1 MNDNLQTQTAK
12 LGQTV
17 RYLVPVMGIVL
28 LAWLVLHTG
37 TATVVQGIR
46 SIGWCGFGLVLLL
59 GGLSHLLKTWS
70 WRLSLRCDLRKV
82 SFARTVGLRL
92 ISEAIAIL
100 GLPGQVLGE
109 AARVSLLGSDVP
121 LANSISSVTLDR
133 GLYIVTSA
141 IVSFAGMIA
150 AVLLLSLS
158 HKWRIYALLSALGSA
173 VLLAGCA
180 VALVR
185 RWPVFSGAAR
195 VIGRLGWF
203 ETRLAGKH
211 PMIEAAE
218 NILFDFY
225 YKTPAIFLGSA
236 ILNLASHATAI
247 LEVYVLLYFMGTRKS
262 LMVAVVVEAL
272 TKLINIVGTFN
283 PGNVGTF
290 EGGNMIV
297 ARLIRVATGAGLTIA
312 LCRRARILF
321 WAAIGA
327 ICLTVMS
334 KSRQNKLVRTEA
346 TAFPSGSDP
355 LLS

>member
-1 MNDNLQTQTAK
+1 MQTHQVKPRQT
-12 LGQTV
+12 L
-17 RYLVPVMGIVL
+17 RYLLPVGGMVL
-28 LAWLVLHTG
+28 LVWLLLRTG
-37 TATVVQGIR
+37 TATVLQEIKT
-46 SIGWCGFGLVLLL
+46 IGWCGFGLVLLL
-59 GGLSHLLKTWS
+59 GGLSHLIKTWS
-70 WRLSLRCDLRKV
+70 WRLSFQCDIRNV
-82 SFARTVGLRL
+82 SFVRTLGLRL

-121 LANSISSVTLDR
+121 TANSISSVTLDR
-133 GLYIVTSA
+133 GLYIATSA

-180 VALVR
+180 VALVK
-185 RWPVFSGAAR
+185 RWPVFSGVAR
-195 VIGRLGWF
+195 AIGRLRWVK
-203 ETRLAGKH
+203 TQAAGKQSV
-211 PMIEAAE
+211 IEAAE
-218 NILFDFY
+218 NTLFDFCH
-225 YKTPAIFLGSA
+225 KTPGIFLGTA

-262 LMVAVVVEAL
+262 LMVALIVEAL
-272 TKLINIVGTFN
+272 TKLINVVGTLN

-290 EGGNMIV
+290 EGGNIIV
-297 ARLIRVATGAGLTIA
+297 AGLIRIPAGAGLTIA
-312 LCRRARILF
+312 ICRRFRILF

-334 KSRQNKLVRTEA
+334 KWRRRRVAVSEA
-346 TAFPSGSDP
+346 TAFASGSDA